1 MDGTLV
7 DSEKVWDVA
16 LNELAERAGGK
27 LSLPARHA
35 MIGSNMGRSMQI
47 LRDDLGQPDRPEAP
61 DVQWL
66 TDRVFELFGEGL
78 VWRPGA
84 LELLRAVR
92 AAGLPTALVTST
104 GRRLVEVALRTIGA
118 ENFDAV
124 VVGDEV
130 KAPKPDPEPYLTA
143 ARLLG
148 VPITSAWRS
157 RTRRPGWPA
166 RWPPGRRYWR
176 CRPSWSCRRPTA
188 CTCATPWSASTWP
201 PRRPPGP
208 RRPLTTGRATTG
220 VGPPVAAGSDAAIVT
235 PALIRRQSCAM
246 APSTLS
252 RAARIAGSTAAMT
265 PTRPASSR

>member
-16 LNELAERAGGK
+16 LNELAARAGGK
-27 LSLPARHA
+27 LSLAARHA

-66 TDRVFELFGEGL
+66 TDRVFELFAEGL

-84 LELLRAVR
+84 LELLHAVR

-104 GRRLVEVALRTIGA
+104 GRRLVDVALRTLGP

-143 ARLLG
+143 AELLG
-148 VPITSAWRS
+148 VPITECVAIEDS
-157 RTRRPGWPA
+157 P
-166 RWPPGRRYWR
+166 
-176 CRPSWSCRRPTA
+176 
-188 CTCATPWSASTWP
+188 
-201 PRRPPGP
+201 
-208 RRPLTTGRATTG
+208 TG
-220 VGPPVAAGSDAAIVT
+220 VASALASGAAVLAVPAELELPPTDGVHLRESLVGVDPAYLATLLAPVAG
-235 PALIRRQSCAM
+235 
-246 APSTLS
+246 
-252 RAARIAGSTAAMT
+252 
-265 PTRPASSR
+265 